1 MKILVVVL
9 AAGGVLSLALIARPE
24 GASSAAPDQA
34 EDGITVVGIGTVAAV
49 PDRAELAFS
58 VVTEGATSHAALGA
72 NAARTSR
79 LIAALKA
86 AGLTDADIR
95 TQHVGVSPSYG
106 ENGRKLNEFTAEN
119 TIVVKADADRA
130 GRIVDLAVKN
140 GATGVSGPT
149 FDRTNREELYRKA
162 LRQAVELAR
171 EKAEAIAVAG
181 HVSVGDVRKVVEGAV
196 QPDGPV
202 YYAAAERAADEKT
215 PIEPGREKIEATVTV
230 TFATS

>member
-1 MKILVVVL
+1 
-9 AAGGVLSLALIARPE
+9 
-24 GASSAAPDQA
+24 
-34 EDGITVVGIGTVAAV
+34 
-49 PDRAELAFS
+49 
-58 VVTEGATSHAALGA
+58 
-72 NAARTSR
+72 
-79 LIAALKA
+79 
-86 AGLTDADIR
+86 
-95 TQHVGVSPSYG
+95 
-106 ENGRKLNEFTAEN
+106 
-119 TIVVKADADRA
+119 VKADADRA

-196 QPDGPV
+196 PPDGPV

-215 PIEPGREKIEATVTV
+215 PIEPGRETIEATVTV